1 MGREFNNRP
10 AQSIAGR
17 PSLYMCQ
24 AFQPAVGVLGDLQKG
39 GNTKMPNGGTSP
51 MPKPTPKYQKTSQTS
66 HDLIHKMPNAKIPQI
81 PQMPKKIH
89 GQKTTASR
97 KFQARYDTNAA
108 IPEKSQ
114 TRYVTK
120 IPNAKCQNTKIPMA
134 LKTHLQPIPIQFRGI
149 ASPLGIG
156 LQVKVLAALRRRR

>member
-10 AQSIAGR
+10 AQSMSGR

-24 AFQPAVGVLGDLQKG
+24 AFQPTVGVLGFAEGRQYQNAKWRCVSNAKA
-39 GNTKMPNGGTSP
+39 NTKIP
-51 MPKPTPKYQKTSQTS
+51 KTSQTS
-66 HDLIHKMPNAKIPQI
+66 HDLIYKMPNAKIPQI

-97 KFQARYDTNAA
+97 KFQARNAA
-108 IPEKSQ
+108 IPK
-114 TRYVTK
+114 K
-120 IPNAKCQNTKIPMA
+120 IPNAVRYQNAKCQNTKIPMA
-134 LKTHLQPIPIQFRGI
+134 LKTHLHPFPIQFRGI